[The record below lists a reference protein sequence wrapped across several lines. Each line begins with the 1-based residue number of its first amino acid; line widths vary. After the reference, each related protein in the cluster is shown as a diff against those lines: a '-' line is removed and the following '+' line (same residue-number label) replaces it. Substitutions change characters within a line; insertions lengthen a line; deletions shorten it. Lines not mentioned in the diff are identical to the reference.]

1 MSAEHEYLLQVLG
14 DTDNAKIARKL
25 SEAICMLVKDG
36 AELGALVEREVTD
49 RGALRTS
56 KTLPDEWFT
65 RLANA
70 VDRGA
75 FERMPVKKI
84 VERIL
89 LPPLPA
95 SAAE

>member
-14 DTDNAKIARKL
+14 DSENAKTSRKL
-25 SEAICMLVKDG
+25 SEAICMLVTDG
-36 AELGALVEREVTD
+36 AELGALVERQVTD
-49 RGALRTS
+49 QGTVRMSR
-56 KTLPDEWFT
+56 TLPDEWFE

-95 SAAE
+95 AAAE